1 VDAAVADIVH
11 APLETPLLAAARMRG
26 LRTVDG
32 SACSCIRQRPGFLR
46 WFGTMRT
53 VTPALRNRVVA
64 DLEGRSAA
72 TSSAESVLT

>member
-1 VDAAVADIVH
+1 M
-11 APLETPLLAAARMRG
+11 P
-26 LRTVDG
+26 
-32 SACSCIRQRPGFLR
+32 
-46 WFGTMRT
+46 T